1 MLEEV
6 LARFEAHAPLSVM
19 MRLALERAM
28 PAGWVDEVFE
38 QARQRQYP
46 RELLFST
53 VVKLTSLVSLGLR
66 PSLHAAAK
74 KEAELPVSMAA
85 LYDKVRRTEPAILSK
100 LVQESAQRLAP
111 VVEAMGIAR
120 SLPGWQLRVVDGNHL
135 PASEKRLAPLR
146 GCRGAALP
154 GHTLVVY
161 DADRGL
167 VTDIVG
173 CEDAHAQE
181 RAAMGP
187 LLERAQPRQLWMADR
202 NFCTRDIMQGWNKA
216 GASFIVREHGKHPR
230 LIEQADWVACGRVE
244 TGTPQ
249 EQSICIEEGQQSWRR
264 IELQLDQ
271 ATEDGDT
278 VLRLWSNLPQ
288 AVGAQ
293 QIARLYRKRW
303 RIEGMFQ
310 RLESVLNSE
319 IRSLGHPRAALL
331 GFAVAILAYNV
342 LSLLKR
348 SVEQAHRQELPE
360 LDVSTYYIAVDLR
373 AEYEGML
380 IALPAATWQCWCD
393 ANPRSVADRLLEL
406 ARRLDPRR
414 LATHKRGPKVKKPKG
429 YVDAATA
436 RSHVSTARVLEMARG
451 KRP

>member
-1 MLEEV
+1 MLDEV
-6 LARFEAHAPLSVM
+6 LARFEEHAPLSVM

-38 QARQRQYP
+38 ATRQRQYA

-74 KEAELPVSMAA
+74 KEADLPVSIAA
-85 LYDKVRRTEPAILSK
+85 LYDKVRHTEPAILRQ
-100 LVQESAQRLAP
+100 LVRQSAQRLLP
-111 VVEAMGIAR
+111 VVESMGITQ

-135 PASEKRLAPLR
+135 PASEKRLGPLR

-181 RAAMGP
+181 RAVMGP
-187 LLERAQPRQLWMADR
+187 LLESAQPGQLWMADR
-202 NFCTRDIMQGWNKA
+202 NFCTRTIAQGWHRA
-216 GASFIVREHGKHPR
+216 GAGFIVREHDKHPR
-230 LIEQADWVACGRVE
+230 LLEQGPWVACGRVE
-244 TGTPQ
+244 TGTLR
-249 EQSICIEEGQQSWRR
+249 EQTICIEAGQEPWRR
-264 IELQLDQ
+264 IELQLDGP
-271 ATEDGDT
+271 TEDGDT
-278 VLRLWSNLPQ
+278 VIRLWSNLPQ
-288 AVGAQ
+288 DVSAQ
-293 QIARLYRKRW
+293 QIALLYRKRW

-342 LSLLKR
+342 LHLLKH
-348 SVEQAHRQELPE
+348 SVERAHCEDLPD
-360 LDVSTYYIAVDLR
+360 LDVSTYYIATDLR
-373 AEYEGML
+373 VEYEGML
-380 IALPAATWQCWCD
+380 IALPASDLALLVRC
-393 ANPRSVADRLLEL
+393 RSPSHCRS
-406 ARRLDPRR
+406 
-414 LATHKRGPKVKKPKG
+414 
-429 YVDAATA
+429 AA
-436 RSHVSTARVLEMARG
+436 
-451 KRP
+451 